1 MILNPPDNLTIVL
14 KVVVEMSEL
23 LNVSHV
29 AHRLGIS
36 RVTVARLLNIAQE
49 TCGIE
54 IFKLNGRAYEITEAG
69 MAVVN
74 LAQKILHQSRN
85 FSSPIASQLG
95 GLSYVEFTE
104 NSDTS
109 FAQQHPINSV
119 WDIGLPEIRASLHA
133 WTVSRGQL
141 EADEFQPVRDRML
154 VMRKELDRWI
164 FVEIGERAAMTNW
177 LGIDVV
183 KSAIGRPVTQNP
195 FGQAAIR
202 YLIPPLE
209 YVMTF
214 GGAWY
219 DHVSAMF
226 PNPKTDTFER
236 SQYQRLV
243 MRCEFPDKSPAL
255 VSLVC
260 ITDDISIS
268 GNAYK
273 SITHGSH

>member
-1 MILNPPDNLTIVL
+1 MNPPDNLIITL
-14 KVVVEMSEL
+14 RVVVEMSEL
-23 LNVSHV
+23 LNISQV
-29 AHRLGIS
+29 ARRLDIS
-36 RVTVARLLNIAQE
+36 RVTASRMLNAASE
-49 TCGIE
+49 TCGVE
-54 IFKLNGRAYEITEAG
+54 IFRLNGRSYEITDAG
-69 MAVVN
+69 VQVVG

-95 GLSYVEFTE
+95 GLSYIEFGE
-104 NSDTS
+104 GAGISL
-109 FAQQHPINSV
+109 AQQHSINSV
-119 WDIGLPEIRASLHA
+119 WDIGLPEIRATLQA
-133 WTVSRGQL
+133 WTVSKGLL

-154 VMRKELDRWI
+154 IMRKEFDRWI
-164 FVEIGERAAMTNW
+164 FVEIGERASMTNW
-177 LGIDVV
+177 LGGDVV

-195 FGQAAIR
+195 FGEAAMR

-209 YVMTF
+209 HVMTF

-219 DHVSAMF
+219 DHISAMF
-226 PNPKTDTFER
+226 PNAKTGSFER

-268 GNAYK
+268 GDTYK
-273 SITHGSH
+273 SIDRNTH